1 TFENKVLS
9 GLILAQEKNPIVII
23 NESSNAKPGQAID
36 TFIYDVKAK
45 GRAILLSEQDLK
57 EISEIYFTKEL
68 TEDQKFLSE
77 SIKINPLVGA
87 IDESLNTA
95 KLSLD
100 ISGKIYKDLETRFV
114 KDQLKGRPV
123 QEVEKSF
130 SELSQI
136 SKAKI
141 KIIPSFIK
149 NLPQDI
155 NKIELKLNFD

>member
-1 TFENKVLS
+1 
-9 GLILAQEKNPIVII
+9 
-23 NESSNAKPGQAID
+23 
-36 TFIYDVKAK
+36 
-45 GRAILLSEQDLK
+45 
-57 EISEIYFTKEL
+57 
-68 TEDQKFLSE
+68 
-77 SIKINPLVGA
+77 
-87 IDESLNTA
+87 LNTA